1 MNTSYRKFIYLFLI
15 LSLSL
20 PLILGYSV
28 KPAPSSSADEF
39 FSEVKKL
46 DDTGFAFVAID
57 FGPQSRAENEFQA
70 KVVLEHLMRKRIP
83 VIIFSMYILSE
94 PILESLPYE
103 VAKKLSKEYPNK
115 KWKYGEDWINLG
127 YRPGAGL
134 LLQAIPKSKNLLKL
148 FAKDSKGNDLTDFP
162 RFSTLRTINDINFLA
177 EFTGLVGVLDTYLQ
191 FFKSK
196 DYSPVFGHG
205 CTSITIPESHIY
217 LDSGQIA
224 GLLGGIA
231 GASWYEELLNREYK
245 TRDDHEVSVLNTGV
259 GIAQLLIVFLII
271 LGNINFKK
279 FKKKAKK

>member
-1 MNTSYRKFIYLFLI
+1 MNTNYRKFIYLFLI

-20 PLILGYSV
+20 PLIFGYSV
-28 KPAPSSSADEF
+28 KPAPSSSADKF
-39 FSEVKKL
+39 FSEVKNL
-46 DDTGFAFVAID
+46 DDTGFAFLAID
-57 FGPQSRAENEFQA
+57 FGPQSKAENEFQA
-70 KVVLEHLMRKRIP
+70 KVVFEHLMRKRIP

-103 VAKKLSKEYPNK
+103 IANRLEKEFPNE

-127 YRPGAGL
+127 FRPGAGL

-148 FAKDSKGNDLTDFP
+148 FSKDSKGNDLTDFP
-162 RFSTLRTINDINFLA
+162 KFSTLKTIKDINFLG

-196 DYSPVFGHG
+196 DYSPIFGHG

-217 LDSGQIA
+217 LDSRQIV
-224 GLLGGIA
+224 GLLEGIA
-231 GASWYEELLNREYK
+231 GASWYEELLNDEYK
-245 TRDDHEVSVLNTGV
+245 TRDNHEVSVLNTGV
-259 GIAQLLIVFLII
+259 GIAQLLIVFLIL

-279 FKKKAKK
+279 LKIKVKK